1 MSSTLGVPYTFT
13 ITNTITWH
21 AQQTAQLEHETF
33 ALKQQAT
40 LTAEVKS
47 VLDSWVRHEAQV
59 REAEQRELV
68 QTVLANVQKQLGDK
82 KLQRDILAAG
92 VAEIE
97 SESSGEAAR
106 CVFWLEDGRRVE
118 FGTGRCRWEQGV
130 LGREC
135 ISFGSAEQVR

>member
-1 MSSTLGVPYTFT
+1 MS
-13 ITNTITWH
+13 
-21 AQQTAQLEHETF
+21 QQTAQLEHETF

-82 KLQRDILAAG
+82 KLQRDILVAG

-97 SESSGEAAR
+97 SEFEMRLLGWRRECMVQDRFERWKSEVSRWSARSCAVVLSSGEMGA
-106 CVFWLEDGRRVE
+106 E
-118 FGTGRCRWEQGV
+118 
-130 LGREC
+130 
-135 ISFGSAEQVR
+135 GSNQRFELTH